1 MHFEGIAGAVNV
13 SIVAFSIVF
22 GVLLVLTGVIYGMRL
37 FAGGGEKKNDVV
49 SPSPAKPSGSP
60 APKAAPAKAAS
71 VSAPAGDKAK
81 IVAAITAAIVEF
93 TGSADF
99 RILSVQPE
107 GQQGVSR
114 DYWTSR
120 WKTAGMLNL
129 NANRLSRKWH

>member
-60 APKAAPAKAAS
+60 APKAAPAKAVS

>member
-37 FAGGGEKKNDVV
+37 FAGGGEKKNDVA
-49 SPSPAKPSGSP
+49 PAKPSGSP
-60 APKAAPAKAAS
+60 APKAAPAKAVS
-71 VSAPAGDKAK
+71 VPAPAGDKAK

-93 TGSADF
+93 TGSSDF

-107 GQQGVSR
+107 GQQGVAR

-129 NANRLSRKWH
+129 NANRLTRKWH

>member
-22 GVLLVLTGVIYGMRL
+22 GVLFVLTGVIYGMRL
-37 FAGGGEKKNDVV
+37 FAGGGEKKNDVA
-49 SPSPAKPSGSP
+49 PAKPSSSP
-60 APKAAPAKAAS
+60 APKASLAKS
-71 VSAPAGDKAK
+71 VNVPSGDKAK
-81 IVAAITAAIVEF
+81 IVAAITAAIIEF

-107 GQQGVSR
+107 GQGQIAR

-129 NANRLSRKWH
+129 NANRLNRKWH